1 LSLSLGEAVQ
11 PLLKL
16 LIPLTIAYSA
26 ILLLV
31 WLFGDRLIY
40 FPDYPG
46 RMSGDWQPEGLSIQ
60 DVWLRTADGVKLHSW
75 WIPAEGAQ
83 FSFLVF
89 HGNAANIA
97 NRTALY
103 HFLRDLPANVLAV
116 EYRGYGRSEGQP
128 SEDGLY
134 QDAEAAWEYA
144 VHSRGISPNRII
156 AFGASMGT
164 TVAVDLAAKRD
175 VAGIV
180 LVAPFASS
188 KAVARRVYQFLP
200 GSGFV
205 VRSKFDTAAK
215 LTHVRAPIL
224 IAHCT
229 GDPVLP
235 FALGE
240 EVYHLAPKPKV
251 FLRVEGSCHEEAL
264 LTAPAAYRSQL
275 LSFLRQIETAN

>member
-1 LSLSLGEAVQ
+1 
-11 PLLKL
+11 LLRL
-16 LIPLTIAYSA
+16 LITLAIAYSV
-26 ILLLV
+26 ILLLAR
-31 WLFGDRLIY
+31 LFGDRLIY
-40 FPDYPG
+40 FPNYPG

-60 DVWLRTADGVKLHSW
+60 DIWFWTADDVRLHSW

-83 FSFLVF
+83 FTFLVF

-134 QDAEAAWEYA
+134 QDAEAAWDYA
-144 VHSRGISPNRII
+144 VHNRGISPNRII
-156 AFGASMGT
+156 AFGASLGT
-164 TVAVDLAAKRD
+164 AVAVDLAAKRD

-188 KAVARRVYQFLP
+188 KAVARHVYPFLP
-200 GSGFV
+200 GIGSV

-215 LTHVRAPIL
+215 LTQVRAPIL
-224 IAHCT
+224 LVHCT

-235 FALGE
+235 FVLGE
-240 EVYHLAPKPKV
+240 EVYGLAHKPKL
-251 FLRVEGSCHEEAL
+251 FLRVEGPCHEEAL
-264 LTAPAAYRSQL
+264 LMAPAANRVQL
-275 LSFLRQIETAN
+275 LSFLRQIGTGA